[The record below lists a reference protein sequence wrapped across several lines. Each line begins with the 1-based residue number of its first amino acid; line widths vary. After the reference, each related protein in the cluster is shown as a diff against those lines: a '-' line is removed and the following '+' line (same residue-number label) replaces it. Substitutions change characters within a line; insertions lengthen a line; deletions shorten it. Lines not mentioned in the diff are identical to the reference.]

1 MSMNYRRY
9 NASTITLEGVISPEN
24 IHMYSISDAE
34 KQEKI
39 HAHIRNNKIVFVHN
53 GHLVMDW
60 LKDRGFAE
68 RIAQYIAFD
77 GWYKID
83 HSLFYICIQE
93 LRRWAS
99 AIKLQRVFRWAFW
112 KARKPP
118 LENVKAFQRSALPS
132 DIVHMIVVECFARK

>member
-1 MSMNYRRY
+1 MSLNYRRY
-9 NASTITLEGVISPEN
+9 NASTITLEGVISPESM
-24 IHMYSISDAE
+24 HLYSISDTS

-39 HAHIRNNKIVFVHN
+39 HAYIRNNKIVFVRD
-53 GHLVMDW
+53 GHLVVDW
-60 LKDRGFAE
+60 LRGCGFANNME
-68 RIAQYIAFD
+68 ASKID
-77 GWYKID
+77 GWYKVGY
-83 HSLFYICIQE
+83 SLFYICIQE

-118 LENVKAFQRSALPS
+118 LENVKAFQCSALPS